1 MVYSSFVRKGAQVDP
16 GAAKL
21 LDVALYRRG
30 RLVTLLARWTAALL
44 LFAGLALAWNRPGTR
59 RGLALGVAA
68 AYAGFSVAVHLRQ
81 RRGVPSAALGAAQD
95 VADALAVYGV
105 AACSGGL
112 ANPVWLLLY
121 PHAVAVDG
129 RGGLRYALALG
140 SLDAA
145 IVLLL
150 AQGTPQAP
158 MGGLHALAIL
168 ACAFMAGSAAS
179 YVGSIHDRLSRANR
193 DLASRNRE
201 LADELRA
208 QEAARHE
215 QDLAMAQI
223 RGAEKRNRRLL
234 ERVQDAVLV
243 IQDGRLV
250 HANPALAS
258 MMGEPPSVLLGLD
271 VQSLVPASYRGEL
284 WEQYRRWEAGQPSE
298 AFETRL
304 STRKGEA
311 LLVSVR
317 AAAVDFEGSRAVVA
331 ILRDIGRERRL
342 EREIKDRAG
351 SLAAVNEIANAVNLD
366 LTIDDIFAVAA
377 EEARRLVPFDRLTI
391 ALVDA
396 EGDVDVVAVDAGS
409 QRRRLPFPEEAVAWA
424 FVRPFSWCETDP
436 DPRPAHVEALVDE
449 GARSVLALPLRAKD
463 RLVGSLMLGRLAA
476 DRFGPELA
484 VLEPVARHVA
494 IAIDNARLLEDV
506 RRRSREF
513 ESLLAIGRSIVE
525 RRALA
530 EVLPLVTR
538 SVNRVMRTTHCVLL
552 LRDGD
557 ELAVAAHEG
566 LEDELVEAFRGLRV
580 GDHSLSGRIMA
591 EARPLASWDM
601 KREPGMKFGGIV
613 ERLGYRSFLGVP
625 LRRGAEILGT
635 LEVVTRHEERR
646 FGPEDQRLMG
656 AFADQAAVAIENAR
670 LFEDARSHLAG
681 VVEANRRLE
690 DLDRLRQGYLRNVS
704 HEFRTPLTVIK
715 GYAEFLMETGSPGPE
730 GLRDVMRILVESC
743 DRVIDLVDTLLEVS
757 RVEQEEAER
766 ILEVQTLDLRELA
779 AASLDPVRP
788 AAERKGV
795 SLDLEFS
802 GDSMEL
808 EGDRGLLRQ
817 VVRKL
822 VDNAVKYSP
831 PGARVAV
838 RGRARGEELAL
849 EVEDRGIGI
858 AEEHLP
864 RIFEKFY
871 MVDGGVTRRLGGT
884 GVGLYLVREI
894 VRLHHGEV
902 DVQSLPGQGS
912 VFSVRL
918 PRRIKPAPSRAALG

>member
-1 MVYSSFVRKGAQVDP
+1 METGTDKF
-16 GAAKL
+16 
-21 LDVALYRRG
+21 LDITLYRRG
-30 RLVTLLARWTAALL
+30 RLVTILARWTAVLL
-44 LFAGLALAWNRPGTR
+44 LFAGLGLAWNRPGTH
-59 RGLALGVAA
+59 RGPALAVAV
-68 AYAGFSVAVHLRQ
+68 AYVAFSVAVHLRQ
-81 RRGVPSAALGAAQD
+81 RRGSRPAALGVAQD
-95 VADALAVYGV
+95 VADALVVYGV
-105 AACSGGL
+105 AAWSGGL

-129 RGGLRYALALG
+129 RGGLRYALGLG
-140 SLDAA
+140 ALDAG

-158 MGGLHALAIL
+158 TGALHALAIL

-179 YVGSIHDRLSRANR
+179 YIASIHDRLAQ
-193 DLASRNRE
+193 ANRE
-201 LADELRA
+201 LVARNRNLAEEVRA
-208 QEAARHE
+208 VEAARRE
-215 QDLAMAQI
+215 QELALAQL
-223 RGAEKRNRRLL
+223 REGEKRQRRLL
-234 ERVQDAVLV
+234 EWVRDAVIV
-243 IQDGRLV
+243 IENGRV
-250 HANPALAS
+250 AYANPALAS
-258 MMGEPPSVLLGLD
+258 MMGEPASALLGLD
-271 VQSLVPASYRGEL
+271 VQSLVPAAYRREL
-284 WEQYRRWEAGQPSE
+284 WEQYRRWEAGQVSE

-311 LLVSVR
+311 VLVSVR
-317 AAAVDFEGSRAVVA
+317 AAAMDLEGTRAVVA
-331 ILRDIGRERRL
+331 TLRDISRERRL
-342 EREIKDRAG
+342 EREIKDHAG

-377 EEARRLVPFDRLTI
+377 EEAHRLVAFDRLSI

-396 EGDVDVVAVDAGS
+396 EGDIDVVGVGAGT
-409 QRRRLPFPEEAVAWA
+409 QRRRAPFTEDAAAWA
-424 FVRPFSWCETDP
+424 FGRPFSWCETDR
-436 DPRPAHVEALVDE
+436 DPRPPHTEVLAEN
-449 GARSVLALPLRAKD
+449 GARSVLALPLRSKD
-463 RLVGSLMLGRLAA
+463 RLVGSLILGRLAA
-476 DRFGPELA
+476 DRFGPADFA

-494 IAIDNARLLEDV
+494 IAIDNASLLEDV

-513 ESLLAIGRSIVE
+513 ESLLEVGSHIVE
-525 RRALA
+525 RHALA

-538 SVNRVMRTTHCVLL
+538 SVNRVMRTSHCVLL

-557 ELAVAAHEG
+557 ELVVAAHEG

-591 EARPLASWDM
+591 EARPVACWDM
-601 KREPGMKFGGIV
+601 IHEPGMKFGGIV
-613 ERLGYRSFLGVP
+613 DRLGYRSFLGVP
-625 LRRGAEILGT
+625 LRRGPEILGT
-635 LEVVTRHEERR
+635 LEVVTRHVHRR
-646 FGPEDQRLMG
+646 FGPEEQQLMG

-681 VVEANRRLE
+681 VVDANRRLE
-690 DLDRLRQGYLRNVS
+690 ELDRLRQAYLRNVS

-715 GYAEFLMETGSPGPE
+715 GYAEFLEETGSPGPE
-730 GLRDVMRILVESC
+730 GLKDVMRILVESC

-757 RVEQEEAER
+757 RVEQGEAER
-766 ILEVQTLDLRELA
+766 ILEVQTLDLKELA
-779 AASLDPVRP
+779 AASLEPVRP

-795 SLDLEFS
+795 ALDLEFS

-838 RGRARGEELAL
+838 RGRAWGDELAL

-884 GVGLYLVREI
+884 GVGLYLVRQI